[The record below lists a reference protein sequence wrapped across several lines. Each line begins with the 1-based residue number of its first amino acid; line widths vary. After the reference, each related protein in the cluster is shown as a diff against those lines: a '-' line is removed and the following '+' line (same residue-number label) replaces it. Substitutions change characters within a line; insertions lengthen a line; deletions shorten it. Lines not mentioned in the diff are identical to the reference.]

1 MQFCEQLLETVEV
14 GFTAKWSSWSKQNCV
29 YRGTRFFTMLL
40 KMFFLIWHMMENRQ
54 VES

>member
-40 KMFFLIWHMMENRQ
+40 KMFFFNLAHDGKQ
-54 VES
+54 ASGK